1 MSKGEAMS
9 NLNKVFMALSDETR
23 RKILVL
29 LKKGSMSAGEIAE
42 QFDISKPSITFH
54 LKNLKEAELVDSKKK
69 GQFVIYT
76 LRVSVFEEAMM
87 MFMNMLKTVEKEN
100 KGKEN
105 EKEKEN

>member
-1 MSKGEAMS
+1 MA
-9 NLNKVFMALSDETR
+9 NLNKVFTALSDDTR

-29 LKKGSMSAGEIAE
+29 LKKGSMTAGEIAE

-54 LKNLKEAELVDSKKK
+54 LKILKEAELVDSKKR

-87 MFMNMLKTVEKEN
+87 LFMNMLKTGEKED
-100 KGKEN
+100 
-105 EKEKEN
+105 EK